1 MRRRTNT
8 NTFTGVYAMET
19 KVFTHREVVALIRAM
34 VYWIT
39 EEGHDRIGMSEQ
51 EARELLAKLEVIES
65 NA

>member
-1 MRRRTNT
+1 
-8 NTFTGVYAMET
+8 MET